1 MSTFSVALKGGSPW
15 GFRIQGGREFNE
27 ALKIAKINPNSKA
40 YNEGIK
46 VGDYVFAINGQ
57 RADGLNHG
65 DAQALIKN
73 ATDNLY
79 LDLRRGEETSTTNGP
94 HNGEVFST
102 TQTIHVNPGGRRGL
116 HKKPVSPAM
125 DNYGDTFSQSSSTSQ
140 KWSPYGDSGPVQS
153 YRPVNFSINQT
164 STTTSA
170 TPTIITSSPTAATTT
185 TATTTTALTNGLP
198 DSISTPLTIKVDS
211 QDSTGMND
219 HGAPRGAGP
228 KYSTPI
234 SIPVS
239 SKPSERRGY
248 PAGSTDI
255 NQPDP
260 QGVVNIPIDM
270 ARSNPTASP
279 PMWSATKASSGPK
292 TMPRPAPK
300 PVPKQAPMPV
310 SSFEHKQSS
319 RYGSSPTEGSKGQSS
334 KGLDLFLRQQE
345 KLIQLGAD
353 VKEVD
358 MSLARTSS
366 QAPPARQNYPQSPA
380 AESSRPSF
388 GQTQNRDGVQ
398 PYFGQSYPP
407 QQSQMPQQQRQ
418 MGPRAFVPTMGPDR
432 RPNYS
437 QPTPQHPPPTMSQS
451 QFGQPYGQQY
461 SVQPGQPYTV
471 PPGQPFPQPPPYDR
485 HRELSQPFP
494 TPHSPRPMS
503 PEPPR
508 QGQHMGYH
516 PQYQQSSLPAGYD
529 PHHHQFQSPQSHP
542 QPPAAPYCTPSRSTS
557 VDEGARVIPITIQT
571 SQPRPEEKRSRSTS
585 EGEPLG
591 FGMPPVGESGFPSW
605 QSGMSD
611 PRGGNFAP
619 GSYATL
625 PIKKSHRIQE
635 EPPGLKVLENST
647 FAPGSYSTLQVKK
660 PSRPQEQHVP
670 MSRDLE
676 SSRYGGPPEPTRV
689 GGPSVPAR
697 QGGPSEPMRH
707 SGPTESSRHG
717 GPSEPMR
724 NGGPTVPT
732 RHGLGPKDS
741 SKYGGSPKESAK
753 FAGDPTESAKYGRG
767 PKESAKYGGPSE
779 SAKFA
784 SDPTESAKYGR
795 GPKESTKYGG
805 PTESAKYGGVSS
817 ESTNYGAGSYATLPA
832 KKSSWK
838 KEETT
843 DARDDDGHFD
853 FNLYSTLP
861 TIKPLRS
868 HKKVDFVGIKD
879 SKNNMSA
886 SEQHLPGHRTD
897 QNMGSFIEP
906 KRNQSSFTQP
916 KLEPEPRPQSSQS
929 RDTEQP
935 DFSQP
940 LWTNTDLSYNLMSG
954 GESRSPPSSNVTS
967 SDSRDTIISKDSLI
981 PIQVVHE
988 QTGRVKSPDEGTSQ
1002 DDRPG
1007 LSLGPSAG
1015 LGGAS
1020 SSFNTEESFS
1030 SPASQSINTSYSEK
1044 QQAPTQPGI
1053 SHQRSG
1059 SSPSSSKAGVW
1070 TPGLQ
1075 PSKFRADVTPPRS
1088 EGQREDAS
1096 LKHIAPVWTP
1106 GGSPARARKEFKPVK
1121 LDTSKPITPKPKQYS
1136 NPPSATSEPPSF
1148 SWKPEE
1154 RSRPELDVRVAS
1166 DISVTPSSVPSS
1178 SVPTNSV
1185 SGLSIADTAH
1195 MNGNVD
1201 SSSALGNSK
1210 DDLRLPPTQSPYITL
1225 LQKSRA
1231 RVYLENKLDNDL
1243 PDEVFKPKRRIKTL
1257 KTEGQIP
1264 KGAVYLGKKDVV
1276 DGDQVHTDTYY
1287 AQPTTEE
1294 TTTTKTVEHRPKKY
1308 DGIGPLDQE
1317 GVPLA
1322 FRKNIDEENQ
1332 HAWYRQMYKSLHRTE
1347 KEKEVKDLDENTY
1360 RPTYQFP
1367 DDVSDTRSEEAKTK
1381 TPEKKPENENEK
1393 KPKQN
1398 GERDENGNINPY
1410 KPSYEFPSKV
1420 KDESGYRSEPEGRYK
1435 DLYRP
1440 RYRSESGKKE
1450 PRRHF
1455 WTPTHAKSSIEVY
1468 RNQPR
1473 SIMDYEPGFSSI
1485 ALREAKT
1492 KFRPRAQTISSLRDK
1507 KKKKDNT
1514 TEGIVHNPPIEKPGQ
1529 FSNYSLGRKRQTSVP
1544 DITNGDD
1551 SWDPTDDVYKKVQQG
1566 GEIPYKGLQKPAPE
1580 KPKKKT
1586 EPSEPN
1592 ESFTSRSHENS
1603 QLSPNDH
1610 LQPSESTNQ
1619 SFKPNTPSNVPSPP
1633 ARNNKSSIIPK
1644 VKLRTPRSNLSAVE
1658 QLGLKSPP
1666 STKVNQNGAFRHQT
1680 TEVKRAQ
1687 PVSEKDRRR
1696 RQEDEAYRKRRLE
1709 QLYDEER
1716 QRKIRQEAADM
1727 EARKHSDFF
1736 TPSQKS
1742 PIPLDRYSEE
1752 SLGGGPSSI
1761 PSPSVPPEKRRGF
1774 QIQGKGKVLYNFT
1787 AQNPRE
1793 LSLRKGDTVYLI
1805 RQIDKN
1811 WLEGER
1817 HGRVGIFP
1825 MNYVEVMTS
1834 IEAAKM
1840 AAMQAEGQGQT
1851 RYNFTAHTSVEL
1863 SLRKG
1868 EFVVLLRRIDEN
1880 WYEGKI
1886 GTRQGIFPV
1895 SYVDVI
1901 REPSTPMVTPAPSVI
1916 TTPMTGT
1923 RRGTPEMLSPVSYDA
1938 APTPPPQPS
1947 PSAFAQRSPTLSYG
1961 YRQPSPGG
1969 PRSQSSQL
1977 SPMLDQDFRSLPRSV
1992 QQSPTIGRK
2001 QVSPSSTMP
2010 RYGAPSQ
2017 SDRNPL
2023 SNHDFTI
2030 KSKVSDDDLA
2040 IKRYRALYAYW
2051 PQNEDELELDE
2062 GDEVYVSEKC
2072 DDGWYVGTSTRTGQ
2086 FGTFPGNYVQQI

>member
-353 VKEVD
+353 VKE
-358 MSLARTSS
+358 
-366 QAPPARQNYPQSPA
+366 
-380 AESSRPSF
+380 
-388 GQTQNRDGVQ
+388 
-398 PYFGQSYPP
+398 
-407 QQSQMPQQQRQ
+407 
-418 MGPRAFVPTMGPDR
+418 
-432 RPNYS
+432 
-437 QPTPQHPPPTMSQS
+437 
-451 QFGQPYGQQY
+451 
-461 SVQPGQPYTV
+461 
-471 PPGQPFPQPPPYDR
+471 
-485 HRELSQPFP
+485 
-494 TPHSPRPMS
+494 
-503 PEPPR
+503 
-508 QGQHMGYH
+508 
-516 PQYQQSSLPAGYD
+516 
-529 PHHHQFQSPQSHP
+529 
-542 QPPAAPYCTPSRSTS
+542 
-557 VDEGARVIPITIQT
+557 
-571 SQPRPEEKRSRSTS
+571 
-585 EGEPLG
+585 
-591 FGMPPVGESGFPSW
+591 
-605 QSGMSD
+605 
-611 PRGGNFAP
+611 
-619 GSYATL
+619 
-625 PIKKSHRIQE
+625 
-635 EPPGLKVLENST
+635 
-647 FAPGSYSTLQVKK
+647 
-660 PSRPQEQHVP
+660 
-670 MSRDLE
+670 
-676 SSRYGGPPEPTRV
+676 
-689 GGPSVPAR
+689 
-697 QGGPSEPMRH
+697 
-707 SGPTESSRHG
+707 
-717 GPSEPMR
+717 
-724 NGGPTVPT
+724 
-732 RHGLGPKDS
+732 
-741 SKYGGSPKESAK
+741 
-753 FAGDPTESAKYGRG
+753 
-767 PKESAKYGGPSE
+767 
-779 SAKFA
+779 
-784 SDPTESAKYGR
+784 
-795 GPKESTKYGG
+795 
-805 PTESAKYGGVSS
+805 
-817 ESTNYGAGSYATLPA
+817 
-832 KKSSWK
+832 
-838 KEETT
+838 
-843 DARDDDGHFD
+843 
-853 FNLYSTLP
+853 
-861 TIKPLRS
+861 
-868 HKKVDFVGIKD
+868 
-879 SKNNMSA
+879 
-886 SEQHLPGHRTD
+886 
-897 QNMGSFIEP
+897 
-906 KRNQSSFTQP
+906 
-916 KLEPEPRPQSSQS
+916 
-929 RDTEQP
+929 
-935 DFSQP
+935 
-940 LWTNTDLSYNLMSG
+940 
-954 GESRSPPSSNVTS
+954 
-967 SDSRDTIISKDSLI
+967 
-981 PIQVVHE
+981 
-988 QTGRVKSPDEGTSQ
+988 
-1002 DDRPG
+1002 
-1007 LSLGPSAG
+1007 
-1015 LGGAS
+1015 
-1020 SSFNTEESFS
+1020 SFS

-1347 KEKEVKDLDENTY
+1347 KEKEDGILGINKLIDSIFEDAVKDLDENTY

>member
-73 ATDNLY
+73 ATDKLY
-79 LDLRRGEETSTTNGP
+79 LDLRRGEDTTTTNGR
-94 HNGEVFST
+94 HNGEVFSS
-102 TQTIHVNPGGRRGL
+102 TQTIQVNSGGRRGL
-116 HKKPVSPAM
+116 PKKTVSPAM
-125 DNYGDTFSQSSSTSQ
+125 DNYGDTFSHSTSTSQ
-140 KWSPYGDSGPVQS
+140 KWSPY
-153 YRPVNFSINQT
+153 
-164 STTTSA
+164 
-170 TPTIITSSPTAATTT
+170 
-185 TATTTTALTNGLP
+185 
-198 DSISTPLTIKVDS
+198 
-211 QDSTGMND
+211 GMND

-228 KYSTPI
+228 KYSAPI
-234 SIPVS
+234 NIPVS
-239 SKPSERRGY
+239 SKPSDRRGY
-248 PAGSTDI
+248 PAGSTE
-255 NQPDP
+255 
-260 QGVVNIPIDM
+260 M
-270 ARSNPTASP
+270 ARSNPTASS

-292 TMPRPAPK
+292 TMPKPAPK

-319 RYGSSPTEGSKGQSS
+319 RYGSSPTEGSKGKSS

-366 QAPPARQNYPQSPA
+366 QAPPARQNFPQSPA

-398 PYFGQSYPP
+398 PQFGQSYPP
-407 QQSQMPQQQRQ
+407 QQPQMTQRQ
-418 MGPRAFVPTMGPDR
+418 MGPRDFVPTIGPDR
-432 RPNYS
+432 RPNYG
-437 QPTPQHPPPTMSQS
+437 QPTPQQPLPAMSQS
-451 QFGQPYGQQY
+451 PFGQSYSQQYVVQHGQPY
-461 SVQPGQPYTV
+461 SI

-494 TPHSPRPMS
+494 TPHSPRPLS

-508 QGQHMGYH
+508 QGHQQGYH
-516 PQYQQSSLPAGYD
+516 PQYQQSGQPAGYD
-529 PHHHQFQSPQSHP
+529 QHQTQFQTPHSHP
-542 QPPAAPYCTPSRSTS
+542 QPPAAPYYTPSRSIS

-571 SQPRPEEKRSRSTS
+571 SQPKPESKRSRSTS

-591 FGMPPVGESGFPSW
+591 FGTPPVGNSGFLSW

-611 PRGGNFAP
+611 QRGGNFAP

-625 PIKKSHRIQE
+625 PVKKSHRLQE
-635 EPPGLKVLENST
+635 EPSGPKILENST

-660 PSRPQEQHVP
+660 PSRSQEQQVP
-670 MSRDLE
+670 VSRDLE
-676 SSRYGGPPEPTRV
+676 SSRF
-689 GGPSVPAR
+689 GGPSQPTR
-697 QGGPSEPMRH
+697 LGDPSMSNKQDGPPVPMRH
-707 SGPTESSRHG
+707 SDPRESSRNAG
-717 GPSEPMR
+717 LSEPIR
-724 NGGPTVPT
+724 NGGQAVPV
-732 RHGLGPKDS
+732 RHEFGPKDPPTFG
-741 SKYGGSPKESAK
+741 GGSKEY
-753 FAGDPTESAKYGRG
+753 AKYG
-767 PKESAKYGGPSE
+767 S
-779 SAKFA
+779 
-784 SDPTESAKYGR
+784 
-795 GPKESTKYGG
+795 G
-805 PTESAKYGGVSS
+805 PTESAKYGLSPKEPTKYGGGPPESS
-817 ESTNYGAGSYATLPA
+817 NYGRATTDSANYGAGSYATLPA

-879 SKNNMSA
+879 TKNNMSV
-886 SEQHLPGHRTD
+886 SEQHIPDRRPD
-897 QNMGSFIEP
+897 QTVGSFIEP

-916 KLEPEPRPQSSQS
+916 ELKPQAS
-929 RDTEQP
+929 RDTEQT

-940 LWTNTDLSYNLMSG
+940 LWTNTDLSNNLLG
-954 GESRSPPSSNVTS
+954 GLEAESRSPPSSNVTS

-981 PIQVVHE
+981 PVQVVHE
-988 QTGRVKSPDEGTSQ
+988 EKGVRSPGVLPDQGASQ
-1002 DDRPG
+1002 DRSG

-1015 LGGAS
+1015 PSAGLGGPS
-1020 SSFNTEESFS
+1020 SCNTEDSFS
-1030 SPASQSINTSYSEK
+1030 SPVSQSINASYSDK
-1044 QQAPTQPGI
+1044 PQAATLPGI

-1059 SSPSSSKAGVW
+1059 SSPSSAKAGVW

-1075 PSKFRADVTPPRS
+1075 PSKFRPDVTPPKS
-1088 EGQREDAS
+1088 EGKKEEPS
-1096 LKHIAPVWTP
+1096 LKNIAPVWTP

-1121 LDTSKPITPKPKQYS
+1121 LDTSKTISPKPKQYS

-1154 RSRPELDVRVAS
+1154 RSKPELDVRVAS

-1178 SVPTNSV
+1178 SVTTNSV
-1185 SGLSIADTAH
+1185 PGLSVGDTAH

-1201 SSSALGNSK
+1201 SSSALAEEK

-1231 RVYLENKLDNDL
+1231 RVFLENKLDNDI

-1264 KGAVYLGKKDVV
+1264 KGAVYLGKKEVV
-1276 DGDQVHTDTYY
+1276 DGNQVHTDSYY

-1332 HAWYRQMYKSLHRTE
+1332 HAWYKQMYKSLHRSE
-1347 KEKEVKDLDENTY
+1347 KEKEDGIHGINKLIDSIFEDADENTY

-1367 DDVSDTRSEEAKTK
+1367 DDISDTRSEEAKTK
-1381 TPEKKPENENEK
+1381 TLEKKTENEK

-1440 RYRSESGKKE
+1440 RHRSESGKKE

-1455 WTPTHAKSSIEVY
+1455 WTPTHARSSIEVY

-1507 KKKKDNT
+1507 KKKKDPT

-1551 SWDPTDDVYKKVQQG
+1551 NWNNTEDVYRRVQQG

-1592 ESFTSRSHENS
+1592 ESFTSRSHENN

-1680 TEVKRAQ
+1680 IDVKRAQ

-1752 SLGGGPSSI
+1752 SLGGGPTTI
-1761 PSPSVPPEKRRGF
+1761 PSPSVPPERRRGF

-1825 MNYVEVMTS
+1825 ISYVEVMTS

-1840 AAMQAEGQGQT
+1840 AAMQAEGQGQAK
-1851 RYNFTAHTSVEL
+1851 YNFTAHTSVEL

-1895 SYVDVI
+1895 SYVDII

-2001 QVSPSSTMP
+2001 QVSPSSTIP

-2040 IKRYRALYAYW
+2040 IKRYRALYAYR
-2051 PQNEDELELDE
+2051 PQNEDELELNE